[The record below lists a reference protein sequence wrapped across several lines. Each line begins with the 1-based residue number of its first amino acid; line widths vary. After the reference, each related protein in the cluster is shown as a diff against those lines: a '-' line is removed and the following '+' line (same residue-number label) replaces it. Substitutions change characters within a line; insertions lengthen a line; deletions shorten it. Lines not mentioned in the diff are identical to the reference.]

1 MFYYNQYDYPNI
13 KYDRPNTAEIETVK
27 TSGCGVV
34 TACTVFNSL
43 IGKEL
48 YTVSQMAK
56 FSLDSGAR
64 DNSGT
69 NMLILLKAL
78 CKKNPNFSFVATTS
92 ETQLVAH
99 IKKGGIAICNQGD
112 AYNVFSTAGH
122 YVVAYKMV
130 GKNIEILDPLM
141 YSGKYDAYNRPKR
154 IVKKT
159 ANGCVVSVNEMGK
172 ATADRDPA
180 YFLVTYTK
188 PKTASKAPSIAVGQ
202 TYKLKAI
209 RGIYNGVGAASGRKK
224 VRELTADGRKNATF
238 KDSNRNAYL
247 KQGTKVTIVE
257 KRFDAAGN
265 LWARIPSGWFVAYQ
279 KKVNMSFV

>member
-1 MFYYNQYDYPNI
+1 MFYYNQNDYPNVN
-13 KYDRPNTAEIETVK
+13 YDRPNTAVVETVK

-56 FSLDSGAR
+56 FSIDNGAR

-69 NMLILLKAL
+69 NMLTLLKAL
-78 CKKNPNFSFVATTS
+78 CRKNPDFSFVTTTS
-92 ETQLVAH
+92 ENQLVAH

-122 YVVAYKMV
+122 YVIAYKMS
-130 GKNIEILDPLM
+130 GKNIEVLDPQM
-141 YSGKYDAYNRPKR
+141 YAGKYDAYNRPQR

-159 ANGCVVSVNEMGK
+159 ANGCVVSVNQMGK
-172 ATADRDPA
+172 ATADRNPA
-180 YFLVTYTK
+180 YYLVTYTK

-202 TYKLKAI
+202 TYTLKAI

-224 VRELTADGRKNATF
+224 VKNLTADGRKHATF
-238 KDSNRNAYL
+238 KGLERNAYL
-247 KQGTKVTIVE
+247 KMGTKVTITE

-265 LWARIPSGWFVAYQ
+265 LWAKIPSGWFVAYQ
-279 KKVNMSFV
+279 KAINMSFV